1 MTRLAVLVP
10 TLLALAGCCGS
21 MGPAH
26 PFASPPPLQKALDRV
41 HDELSRKHDGLFYAG
56 AAVVDLS
63 PAFPIFM
70 GGFELGRV
78 SQGVRD
84 PIQAHAV
91 YLDDGRT
98 PLVIVTLDTIGYQND
113 DVIEARE
120 LATDRWGD
128 HVVIATTHDH
138 VGPDTI
144 GIWGKSL
151 LGLMPLCS
159 GRVPAYMEQVKYGI
173 AQAIDQAALSAQPA
187 RIRAASIQV
196 SPTLSEN
203 VHAEIATQKDDL
215 ARVLAFEGVDGRP
228 IAVLANWG
236 CHAEAMNNDVQLSAD
251 WPGAFYRRWQKDVG
265 GVPVFLQGALGGLV
279 APNFRANRPGPLPA
293 TGHVIDEYLIENQS
307 VAERL
312 ELSEFI
318 GNAFAE
324 TVMAAVA
331 GVPQPLGPEGITLTV
346 HAKRV
351 RLEQDNW
358 RYTVMN
364 RKNIVPRPSAQ
375 TSAHRN
381 FVPTDVLAAR
391 LRAGDA
397 VVADLVTEPGE
408 PTPPVIEDIDATSDA
423 PLKLNVGLGNDE
435 IGYILRDGEFSRD
448 VYDYERTLSLGQ
460 HTAGT
465 LTDAIRELRK
475 GL

>member
-1 MTRLAVLVP
+1 MKNLFLIAALLIAGNAIAETGALKPVNLRCERLAN
-10 TLLALAGCCGS
+10 
-21 MGPAH
+21 
-26 PFASPPPLQKALDRV
+26 PL
-41 HDELSRKHDGLFYAG
+41 
-56 AAVVDLS
+56 
-63 PAFPIFM
+63 
-70 GGFELGRV
+70 
-78 SQGVRD
+78 
-84 PIQAHAV
+84 
-91 YLDDGRT
+91 
-98 PLVIVTLDTIGYQND
+98 
-113 DVIEARE
+113 
-120 LATDRWGD
+120 
-128 HVVIATTHDH
+128 
-138 VGPDTI
+138 
-144 GIWGKSL
+144 
-151 LGLMPLCS
+151 
-159 GRVPAYMEQVKYGI
+159 
-173 AQAIDQAALSAQPA
+173 
-187 RIRAASIQV
+187 
-196 SPTLSEN
+196 
-203 VHAEIATQKDDL
+203 
-215 ARVLAFEGVDGRP
+215 GVD
-228 IAVLANWG
+228 
-236 CHAEAMNNDVQLSAD
+236 
-251 WPGAFYRRWQKDVG
+251 
-265 GVPVFLQGALGGLV
+265 
-279 APNFRANRPGPLPA
+279 
-293 TGHVIDEYLIENQS
+293 
-307 VAERL
+307 
-312 ELSEFI
+312 
-318 GNAFAE
+318 
-324 TVMAAVA
+324 
-331 GVPQPLGPEGITLTV
+331 VPQPLGPEGITLTV